1 MSSLFSDP
9 PFARG
14 TTLLNN
20 EVIEIDPSGNPIAGV
35 EIVGAVKVFPD
46 AVPGTGPAAIR
57 NSNRLVYCMAARYT
71 PVDGVTK
78 LNAGGTGA
86 DKGKWYVLD
95 RRGPLGTFSTVAAA
109 ADITDG
115 RMVGVL
121 DEYLNVEVRPND
133 IVWLVVKGPVA
144 IAKDNALIVAQGKV
158 QVSSSGGTIQTHT
171 STNPIVGV
179 TIRSG
184 VTTTGTSAAA
194 GATFTVGSAAGIAI
208 GQTVSG
214 TGIAANTTVTG
225 ISGTTVT
232 VSPNTTGAVSGSVIF
247 GASYNANETTARVN
261 LECDQI

>member
-9 PFARG
+9 PFPRG
-14 TTLLNN
+14 ATLLTG
-20 EVIEIDPSGNPIAGV
+20 ELIELDVNGNPLAGV
-35 EIVGAVKVFPD
+35 EIVGQVKAFQDV
-46 AVPGTGPAAIR
+46 VPGTGPAAIR
-57 NSNRLVYCMAARYT
+57 NSNRLVYCIAARY
-71 PVDGVTK
+71 V
-78 LNAGGTGA
+78 GTTTINVGGA
-86 DKGKWYVLD
+86 DKGKVYVLND
-95 RRGPLGTFSTVAAA
+95 MGPLSTFSATATT
-109 ADITDG
+109 TDTANG
-115 RMVGVL
+115 KMVGVL
-121 DEYLNVEVRPND
+121 DEYLNLEVRPND

-144 IAKDNALIVAQGKV
+144 INKDNALIAAHGKV
-158 QVSSSGGTIQTHT
+158 QVSASGGTIQTHT

-184 VTTTGTSAAA
+184 VTTTGTSAGA

-214 TGIAANTTVTG
+214 TGIAANTTVIG